1 MTIYLPIAEM
11 TVNLF
16 LILGLGGLTGLLS
29 GMFGIGGGFLMTP
42 LLIFIG
48 VPPSVAVASTTNQI
62 VASSLSGFL
71 VHWRRM
77 NVDFQIGSL
86 LLVGGLLGS
95 TAGVWIFSYLKSLG
109 QIDLVISLSYVGFLT
124 FIGGL
129 MSIESFRTIARAREA
144 KRRGIPKTRIRTK
157 SAQSLSADGKKSWL
171 QRMPFNYHFSRSNI
185 EMSLLIPP
193 VLGFL
198 VGVLVSILGIGG
210 GFFMIPAMI
219 YILKMPTQVVVG
231 TSLFQV
237 IFVTANVTILHATQN
252 QTVDVIL
259 AMMLL
264 TGSVISAQIGTRL
277 ATKLPTEYLRGL
289 LALIVLGVAF
299 KLALGLLATPD
310 DIFSLTL
317 ENRS

>member
-1 MTIYLPIAEM
+1 
-11 TVNLF
+11 
-16 LILGLGGLTGLLS
+16 
-29 GMFGIGGGFLMTP
+29 
-42 LLIFIG
+42 
-48 VPPSVAVASTTNQI
+48 
-62 VASSLSGFL
+62 
-71 VHWRRM
+71 
-77 NVDFQIGSL
+77 
-86 LLVGGLLGS
+86 VGGLMGS
-95 TAGVWIFSYLKSLG
+95 TTGVWIFSYLKSLG
-109 QIDLVISLSYVGFLT
+109 QIDLVISLSYVAFLT

-129 MSIESFRTIARAREA
+129 MSIESFRTIAKAREA

-157 SAQSLSADGKKSWL
+157 SVQASAGAKKTWL
-171 QRMPFNYHFSRSNI
+171 QRLPLTYHFTRSDI
-185 EMSLLIPP
+185 SMSVLIPP

-310 DIFSLTL
+310 DVFSVAL
-317 ENRS
+317 ERTE

>member
-11 TVNLF
+11 SVNLF
-16 LILGLGGLTGLLS
+16 LILGLGGLTGMLS

-157 SAQSLSADGKKSWL
+157 TARQSIDGKKSWL
-171 QRMPFNYHFSRSNI
+171 QRLPLNYHFSRSNI
-185 EMSLLIPP
+185 EMSALIPP
-193 VLGFL
+193 ILGFL

-289 LALIVLGVAF
+289 LALIVLAVAF

-317 ENRS
+317 ENTS